1 MIFERR
7 RAGGRSGA
15 PWGFSLFELLV
26 ALAVMALL
34 MTLAYPTY
42 VAYKVRGN
50 RAATQAMLV
59 DLANRQQLY
68 LLDARMYS
76 ATLAELGAA
85 PVPSIVSDYYVVPDP
100 IVDNEAAPPTFI
112 VSASARPGT
121 VQARDGD
128 LSINSAGVRAG
139 HW

>member
-1 MIFERR
+1 MIFKRR
-7 RAGGRSGA
+7 RSGSRGGA
-15 PWGFSLFELLV
+15 PWGFSLLELLV

-42 VAYKVRGN
+42 VSYKVKGN

-85 PVPSIVSDYYVVPDP
+85 TVPSIVSDYYVVPDP
-100 IVDNEAAPPTFI
+100 VVDNEAAPPTFI